1 MVTKIL
7 YPILA
12 SLLFSAFIYFEHFGL
27 SYWAISIGFGVLAI
41 YMMLGFDKKQMFIF
55 GFSASLLWFYWIG
68 FSFRYYDALFMA
80 FPSLLFLAVVFG
92 LLFFLIGYLKN
103 PFLRILPFI
112 FFDYIAPFGFDW
124 MKFELLFVDTP
135 LGVSKFHLASLLV
148 GIAFFRLKSR
158 FRFMGLL
165 FLILSVQFSADR
177 YTMPESKIYI
187 SSSHIP
193 QEQRWDKE
201 LYHKFV
207 QRNLSIIQRAI
218 DEEYDLVL
226 FPESAFP
233 TALNLQQD
241 LIKILDELSKE
252 ITIVAG
258 ALYFSGDIFYNSAY
272 IFQDGEHEVAKKSVL
287 VPFGESVPLPAPL
300 DRWVNELFFGGA
312 SDFVKAEYPTDFRLE
327 GDEFRVAI
335 CYEATHRSIYK
346 DAPPYILALSNN
358 AWFTPSIEPTL
369 QRLLLKLYARKY
381 DRVIFHSTN
390 ISGAYT
396 VKP

>member
-1 MVTKIL
+1 LVTKIL
-7 YPILA
+7 SPLLA
-12 SLLFSAFIYFEHFGL
+12 SLLFSSFIYFEHFGL
-27 SYWAISIGFGVLAI
+27 SFWAISVGFGVVAI
-41 YMMLGFDKKQMFIF
+41 YMLLGFSKKQLFVF
-55 GFSASLLWFYWIG
+55 GFSASLLWFYWVG

-80 FPSLLFLAVVFG
+80 FPSLLFLAATFG

-103 PFLRILPFI
+103 PFLRIVPFV

-135 LGVSKFHLASLLV
+135 LGVSKLHLAALLLGV
-148 GIAFFRLKSR
+148 AFFRLKSR
-158 FRFMGLL
+158 AKYIGVL
-165 FLILSVQFSADR
+165 FVALSLQFNASV
-177 YTMPESKIYI
+177 YTMPKAKIHI
-187 SSSHIP
+187 SSSHIV
-193 QEQRWDKE
+193 QEDRWDKE
-201 LYHKFV
+201 LFTKYAK
-207 QRNLSIIQRAI
+207 RNISIIKESIARGDDI
-218 DEEYDLVL
+218 IL

-233 TALNLQQD
+233 TALNLQKN
-241 LIKILDELSKE
+241 LISILNELSNE

-258 ALYFSGDIFYNSAY
+258 ALYFSNDIFYNSAY
-272 IFQDGEHEVAKKSVL
+272 IFKDGDYMVAKKSVL

-312 SDFVKAEYPTDFRLE
+312 SDFVKAEHPTDFTFKNE
-327 GDEFRVAI
+327 SFRVAI
-335 CYEATHRSIYK
+335 CYEATHRSIYE

-369 QRLLLKLYARKY
+369 QRLLLKLYARKF